1 MSLLSILEELTSR
14 REVGPAPAF
23 GEIHVMEVI
32 ELLGSESPVGRLKL
46 SQRLKIGEGSTRTI
60 LKHLRVRGIVK
71 GTRKGYML
79 TRKGMK
85 IYGFLQEH
93 ILGPL
98 ELPKTNLAFGEY
110 NVAFLV
116 RGAAEAVRL
125 GLEQRDAAVR
135 VGSLGALT
143 LVYKGRRLIMP
154 GAEKRYSKDL
164 LKVQQLLTE
173 KFGFEEGDVVVVGV
187 GGSKR
192 SAELGAK
199 AALLE
204 TLRRLRVER

>member
-85 IYGFLQEH
+85 IYGFLQER

-98 ELPKTNLAFGEY
+98 ELSKTNLAFGEY

-116 RGAAEAVRL
+116 RGAAEAVKL

-143 LVYKGRRLIMP
+143 LVYKGRRLTMP

-204 TLRRLRVER
+204 TLRRLRG